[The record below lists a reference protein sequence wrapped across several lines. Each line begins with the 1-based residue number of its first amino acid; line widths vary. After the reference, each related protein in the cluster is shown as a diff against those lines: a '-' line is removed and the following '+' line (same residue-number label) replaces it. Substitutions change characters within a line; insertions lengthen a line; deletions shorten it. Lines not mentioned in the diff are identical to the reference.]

1 MSFDQ
6 EGNGLGRPTPDMPDF
21 QYQPPL
27 APPPWQP
34 AAPYHVA
41 PTPPPQA
48 TSRPLV
54 IVIVVICMVI
64 MSVIAVATTQH
75 NNAPSTIGS
84 VLPPPPTLYPPITQ
98 QPTVAATSDWQARPP
113 AKTPYELDQENLTAK
128 ESAYYGHVKQGDC
141 LNDPPDDMSKGV
153 STFDCAKPHLWQVA
167 GFVDMSEGLPDRSD
181 IVTYELAIGKRC
193 NYLKAA
199 LGVPPALTRII
210 AISYPD
216 EKTLKHGVSVAL
228 CWVTSHNK
236 WVGSVIDGTAAP
248 A

>member
-1 MSFDQ
+1 VI
-6 EGNGLGRPTPDMPDF
+6 
-21 QYQPPL
+21 
-27 APPPWQP
+27 AI
-34 AAPYHVA
+34 VA
-41 PTPPPQA
+41 VC
-48 TSRPLV
+48 LV
-54 IVIVVICMVI
+54 ILSAIG
-64 MSVIAVATTQH
+64 VATTRH
-75 NNAPSTIGS
+75 DNAPSNTVS
-84 VLPPPPTLYPPITQ
+84 AVAPPPTLYPPTTQ
-98 QPTVAATSDWQARPP
+98 QPTVQATNDWQPRPP

-141 LNDPPDDMSKGV
+141 LNDPPDDMSQGV
-153 STFDCAKPHLWQVA
+153 STIDCARPHLWQVA
-167 GFVDMSEGLPDRSD
+167 GFVDVSEGLPDRSD

-216 EKTLKHGVSVAL
+216 EKTLKHGVSVGL